1 MPDCRGELWAV
12 FGPPRF
18 SVILLANIASAV
30 TRWKM
35 AASVASTGLSPGL
48 CPSFAVVCSFLERYG
63 TALDLPEL
71 TFPQMERYLQETS
84 SVPQPLIEL
93 HVKLLRKLGKSV
105 TPDRWEKYL
114 VKVCQEFNSTWAWEL
129 ERKGYPEM
137 SIECKTDILK
147 YLCECQFDDNLK
159 FKTAVNEED
168 PEQMRLQPIGRDKE
182 GLLYWFQLDQDQNV
196 RVYVEEQDDLDGS
209 SWRCIVR
216 TRNDLADILELLK
229 AKIEPAIKD
238 QERPDG
244 TCGSPEEEERGK
256 RGEICSSVD
265 VNPQGEDK
273 SVKKADKVEC
283 SSEEN
288 AKLLAKGDVTS
299 ADLKEEGQCGN
310 ESVKHQRS
318 AVPVK
323 EREPKEE
330 SDMKAVG
337 PEKPWLEHTPI
348 IDNRVSTI
356 KSLIKDEPKD
366 SPRHWNAVSVVMAPG
381 SVKHELPVNMDKKE
395 QTAEAAERA
404 MKSDQQAKIPLK
416 KRELKRSEGY
426 DGGHYGS
433 LNHNSNTVGN
443 DANVSAGGIIVRNP
457 AVSVPEDQLIGRAG
471 EKKTAP
477 PPLVPHT
484 GTESPQ
490 VPGGELVHEKIRT
503 ADLIKNM
510 TREPFVGTG
519 VIISPIERKTG
530 FPESNSTPTKDRNGL
545 HGDTK
550 IFPAEGTHTE
560 SVRQSVL
567 VRKPRLTADSTTA
580 HHSSISTERSAK
592 VERSEREDSALAGK
606 AAVGDT
612 DTRAMLSP
620 LLPKQADGEK
630 KGSEVKS
637 VIWSNPIGQGS
648 PKGRDTQETASSSGG
663 KVDEEGGGEE
673 AAGSRKGKTATFADG
688 TGDHVPCG
696 LKAEEDDE
704 GRGLKSSRKKRSDK
718 AKAKGNAGEEWNRI
732 PHDTAANDD
741 EEVSSELQKEGI
753 RLKIKIPLHRRTP
766 ELQLERER
774 DWQRERERSDLQAG
788 DRRSL
793 RRSAR
798 ICKPS
803 PKLAEIQV
811 RKQERK
817 QPVPPTAWE
826 GDEHED
832 HEAEK
837 ALQKRDVH
845 KKTDSDGQAKTTR
858 GKRRHRRP
866 RWSKTRSKNR
876 KTEGPLEGDV
886 PGDNKSERD
895 EDKSDMESERSDEV
909 LPEDACKRCGLP
921 NHPELILL
929 CDLCDSGYH
938 TACLRPPLMIIPD
951 GEWFCPPCQHKLLC
965 ERLEEQLQN
974 LDTALKKR
982 ERAERRRERLV
993 YVGISVENIIPNPY
1007 ADPEDGKQEKKK
1019 DAKKNK
1025 SMERRSTRK
1034 RKSISYRFDDFD
1046 EAIDE
1051 AIEEDVQSSEG
1062 AGVGRGKDM
1071 ATITGQRGNEGGKE
1085 NRRPAKAPT
1094 PRKRKRRRRL
1104 NDLDSDSTLDED
1116 ESEDEFQL
1124 SDSMEEEDFVVSGDD
1139 AASDADGASWD
1150 GSDSGS
1156 VASGPGH
1163 LLLVRKAT
1171 GNGRTPRTRRISQ
1184 RSSRRQRGSSE
1195 EELMDSEEEE
1205 EEEEEM
1211 ETEGSSELSDSD
1223 VDVRR
1228 RRSRRSHTA
1237 QINYCETSESEGSR
1251 KASQRKTPQPVRRR
1265 RLSSSNTSAF
1275 SKDSE
1280 PEEEAAERRRRGRK
1294 REFIREDSR
1303 QRHKQLKLSLQRSST
1318 EEEAE
1323 EESDEDGDSDES
1335 EEEER
1340 PVRKRLNRIETDE
1353 EEDEDEAE
1361 KRLMRNAHGKK
1372 GSGITDYRGPLR
1384 GSEDSLPKHTG
1395 RNGNVPH
1402 GPNRYNGLVPL
1413 RPTAQDEDE
1422 EEDDLTAVTDFVNFV
1437 FDSEQLS

>member
-1 MPDCRGELWAV
+1 
-12 FGPPRF
+12 
-18 SVILLANIASAV
+18 
-30 TRWKM
+30 M
-35 AASVASTGLSPGL
+35 AAPVASTGLSPGS

-63 TALDLPEL
+63 AALDLPEL

-137 SIECKTDILK
+137 STECKTDLLK

-168 PEQMRLQPIGRDKE
+168 PEQMRLQPIGRDRE

-209 SWRCIVR
+209 SWKCIVR

-229 AKIEPAIKD
+229 SKIDPAIKD
-238 QERPDG
+238 QQRQDG
-244 TCGSPEEEERGK
+244 TCGSPEAEERGK
-256 RGEICSSVD
+256 RQEICPSVDANPRGEIKH
-265 VNPQGEDK
+265 E
-273 SVKKADKVEC
+273 KKADEVK
-283 SSEEN
+283 SSEEI
-288 AKLLAKGDVTS
+288 AKQASKADITS
-299 ADLKEEGQCGN
+299 ADPVKEESPCAN
-310 ESVKHQRS
+310 ESAQHQRS
-318 AVPVK
+318 SVPLK
-323 EREPKEE
+323 LQQEPKEE
-330 SDMKAVG
+330 SDVKAAG
-337 PEKPWLEHTPI
+337 TEKPRLEQTPV

-381 SVKHELPVNMDKKE
+381 SMKHELPANKEKKE
-395 QTAEAAERA
+395 QAADAMERLLR
-404 MKSDQQAKIPLK
+404 SDQQAKIPLK
-416 KRELKRSEGY
+416 KRELKRSGGY
-426 DGGHYGS
+426 DGGHYGNG
-433 LNHNSNTVGN
+433 NHNNIGS
-443 DANVSAGGIIVRNP
+443 DANVSAGSIIVRNP
-457 AVSVPEDQLIGRAG
+457 AVSVPESQLTGRAG
-471 EKKTAP
+471 EKMMMTPASSG
-477 PPLVPHT
+477 T
-484 GTESPQ
+484 GTESPR
-490 VPGGELVHEKIRT
+490 VPCGELVQEKVRT
-503 ADLIKNM
+503 ADLNKNEL
-510 TREPFVGTG
+510 REPYVGTG
-519 VIISPIERKTG
+519 VIMGPIERKSG
-530 FPESNSTPTKDRNGL
+530 LPEPNSTPTKDRNGL
-545 HGDTK
+545 HGDA
-550 IFPAEGTHTE
+550 IFPAEGTPTE
-560 SVRQSVL
+560 GIRQSVL
-567 VRKPRLTADSTTA
+567 VRKPRITAEGD
-580 HHSSISTERSAK
+580 
-592 VERSEREDSALAGK
+592 DALH
-606 AAVGDT
+606 
-612 DTRAMLSP
+612 P
-620 LLPKQADGEK
+620 ILPKPVDGEQK
-630 KGSEVKS
+630 HGEVKS
-637 VIWSNPIGQGS
+637 VIRPGLVGRGSAKGQG
-648 PKGRDTQETASSSGG
+648 TQEIVSSSVGKAEEDGG
-663 KVDEEGGGEE
+663 REDT
-673 AAGSRKGKTATFADG
+673 AGLRKGKTATLLDRAADEAP
-688 TGDHVPCG
+688 DG
-696 LKAEEDDE
+696 LKAEEDNG
-704 GRGLKSSRKKRSDK
+704 GRAAKSSRKRRSE
-718 AKAKGNAGEEWNRI
+718 KAKGQAGEDRNRA
-732 PHDTAANDD
+732 PHDPAANDD
-741 EEVSSELQKEGI
+741 NDEVSSELQKEGI

-774 DWQRERERSDLQAG
+774 QRERDRADSQPG

-803 PKLAEIQV
+803 PKLAEIQD

-817 QPVPPTAWE
+817 QPAPPTACE
-826 GDEHED
+826 GEEHEG
-832 HEAEK
+832 HEMEK
-837 ALQKRDVH
+837 ALHKRDIH
-845 KKTDSDGQAKTTR
+845 KKSDSDGQAKAAR

-866 RWSKTRSKNR
+866 RWSKTRSKSR
-876 KTEGPLEGDV
+876 KTEGGPEADG
-886 PGDNKSERD
+886 PGGNNTERD
-895 EDKSDMESERSDEV
+895 EDKSGSESERSDE
-909 LPEDACKRCGLP
+909 LPPEDACKHCGLP

-1051 AIEEDVQSSEG
+1051 AIEEDVQNSEG

-1104 NDLDSDSTLDED
+1104 NDLDSDSTQDED

-1139 AASDADGASWD
+1139 AASEADAASWD
-1150 GSDSGS
+1150 GSDSAS
-1156 VASGPGH
+1156 VASGVGRLPPA
-1163 LLLVRKAT
+1163 RRAPR
-1171 GNGRTPRTRRISQ
+1171 NGRTPRTRRSSH
-1184 RSSRRQRGSSE
+1184 RTSRRQRGSSE
-1195 EELMDSEEEE
+1195 DELIDSEE

-1211 ETEGSSELSDSD
+1211 ETEGSSEFSDSD

-1237 QINYCETSESEGSR
+1237 QINYCETSESEGSQ
-1251 KASQRKTPQPVRRR
+1251 KTSERKTPQHVRRR
-1265 RLSSSNTSAF
+1265 RLSSSNSEASAF

-1280 PEEEAAERRRRGRK
+1280 PEEEAAVRRRRGRK
-1294 REFIREDSR
+1294 RESVQEDSR
-1303 QRHKQLKLSLQRSST
+1303 QRHKLLKLKPQRSST
-1318 EEEAE
+1318 EDGEE
-1323 EESDEDGDSDES
+1323 EESDEDGDTDES

-1353 EEDEDEAE
+1353 EEDEAEAE
-1361 KRLMRNAHGKK
+1361 KRPMRNVHGKK
-1372 GSGITDYRGPLR
+1372 TGGITDFSGPPR
-1384 GSEDSLPKHTG
+1384 GSEDSLPKHMG
-1395 RNGNVPH
+1395 RNGNVIH
-1402 GPNRYNGLVPL
+1402 GPSRHNGLVPL

-1422 EEDDLTAVTDFVNFV
+1422 DEDDLTADTDFVNFV